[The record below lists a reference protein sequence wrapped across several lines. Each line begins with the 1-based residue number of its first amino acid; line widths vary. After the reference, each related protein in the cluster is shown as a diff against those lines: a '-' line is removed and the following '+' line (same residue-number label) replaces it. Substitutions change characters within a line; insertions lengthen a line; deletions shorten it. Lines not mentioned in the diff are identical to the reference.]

1 MIGTDQQVLRSDK
14 ESTYTESTYTE
25 STYTRSSTFNSSAPP
40 FHALR
45 NSCSTNQA
53 SELRPVPS
61 APDVDRT
68 TTADSEGSGP
78 GHRGTPAPR
87 LSHPHSS
94 TRLHRAI
101 PARERTNPEVRR
113 TSAHPAPRPR
123 LAGSSGACAKLKAE
137 LADACA
143 EPPSCSI
150 PTLAAHGGTG
160 N

>member
-1 MIGTDQQVLRSDK
+1 MTACNKRVSPTRDPPLSILPHRP
-14 ESTYTESTYTE
+14 STPCETPVPQ
-25 STYTRSSTFNSSAPP
+25 TRR
-40 FHALR
+40 R
-45 NSCSTNQA
+45 NYD
-53 SELRPVPS
+53 PVPS
-61 APDVDRT
+61 APDADRT

-94 TRLHRAI
+94 TTLRRAI

-113 TSAHPAPRPR
+113 TSAYPAPRPR

-137 LADACA
+137 LADTCA